1 MSKESIFQKYYKKL
15 AGEGLLKS
23 FLLALTVA
31 LFAETI
37 ILLAFWFV
45 GIKRYWLSVGI
56 SVGICAALV
65 PALYY
70 LFFRPTSKAIAKRL
84 DSLGLEERL
93 LTMNELQN
101 DDSYIAMRQ
110 REDAKQALAT
120 IDPKNVKIALSKAL
134 IVMLIVSFVTAGSM
148 TTVSALT
155 QNGFIPGGNDII
167 KDVVN
172 PESYYTVRYIS
183 KIYRTD
189 KISLE
194 PCDEEGVGGMIEGMD
209 EQLVAVGENGE
220 PVLAVSDPEWG
231 FVCWS
236 DGSEDPYRIE
246 ESVFVDEDVFKG
258 KYVFEINGENF
269 DEKIVEEFGKG
280 ATLAYDEESGYTYVK
295 GVDGKLTI
303 IVTAYFGQYDTDGEG
318 EPGDGMGE
326 DNGQE
331 ADKPQEGN
339 PEQSDK
345 EDNKQ
350 EGTDKNE
357 GDGEPSTPRPS
368 DKDNNNIIDGNTDYK
383 SRLEEYIAMA
393 NEYKQNGEKVP
404 DELLE
409 LIERYYQLIS

>member
-45 GIKRYWLSVGI
+45 GIKRYWLSIGI

-65 PALYY
+65 PTLYY
-70 LFFRPTSKAIAKRL
+70 LFFRPTTKAIAKRL

-155 QNGFIPGGNDII
+155 QNGYIPGGNDII

-189 KISLE
+189 TISLE

-231 FVCWS
+231 FVCWC

-258 KYVFEINGENF
+258 KYVFEINGETC
-269 DEKIVEEFGKG
+269 DEKTVEEFGKG

-318 EPGDGMGE
+318 ESGDGLGE
-326 DNGQE
+326 DSGQE

-339 PEQSDK
+339 PEQGDK
-345 EDNKQ
+345 EDKKS
-350 EGTDKNE
+350 EESDKNE
-357 GDGEPSTPRPS
+357 GDGEPDAPSPS

-409 LIERYYQLIS
+409 LIERYYELIS